1 MPLPVVSSRVSP
13 FTGIRTL
20 CLVAGIV
27 LAIAADA
34 AQVES
39 FSPQGEVRAV
49 RQVSAR
55 FSAPM
60 VAFGDPRL
68 DDPMSVDCAPAGSG
82 RWIDPRTWVYDFA
95 EDLPGGVRCTFAVKP
110 GSRTLEGEAV
120 DAARFSFETGGPAVL
135 ATFPDRYE
143 RVDEEQV
150 FVLALNAE
158 ARADTVAAHAWCEAT
173 GIEERI
179 GVKLI
184 EGEARERLLAARK
197 DFAERLRYLLN
208 VAPEKAA
215 ATPLVLLQCQRRLPP
230 ESGMRL
236 VWGAGIEAQS
246 GVPTSADQALE
257 FKVRPD
263 FTASFSCQ
271 RVRRDANCLPMTPM
285 ELRFS
290 APIPRE
296 AAQKIVLRLDGKTF
310 KPKTPERSAGDWIN
324 EVIFPG
330 PFPEQA
336 TMKLELPASLRDDA
350 GRPLGNQKR
359 FPITVVTDAAPPLAK
374 FAARFGIVEANAGA
388 AVPVTV
394 RNVEPSLRGALLEP
408 PGRDKIPGDVLR
420 VGNADA
426 RTIASW
432 LKRVRAHEDA
442 EYVEGEEGQPGGR
455 DYAAQRSI
463 LQGASGARHIEVPKP
478 NGAKA
483 FEVIGIPLA
492 KPGFYVIELASPK
505 LGAALLTG
513 SNPKATGGEVYHVS
527 TAVLVTNLAVHLKH
541 GRESSLVWVTALG
554 SGAPVANAQVSVQDC
569 KGREYWKGH
578 TDASGIARIE
588 RALPARDTLPPCLD
602 QYDGQLMVLA
612 RSGEDT
618 SFVLSQW
625 DEGISRWR
633 FNLPSN
639 SYRGPYVATSVLDR
653 SLVRAGDTVHMKHFY
668 RQQTRGGFRLLK
680 VGDLPREA
688 IIEHQGS
695 DERYRVA
702 LKWDAQNI
710 AESEWRV
717 PPEAKSGQYRIVFE
731 DTLGGRKNRRD
742 GGGFRV
748 EEFRVPLMRAVIDVP
763 GAAQVR
769 AQSLDVDVQVSY
781 FAGGG
786 AANLPARL
794 RGMVQPRGVQFA
806 DYDGFSFMAGSV
818 REGVQ
823 PDAERMWDAR
833 DGDAGARSKSLKTV
847 ALNLDKAGG
856 ARATLNDIPASD
868 QPQEILAELEY
879 ADPNGEI
886 LTASR
891 RIALW
896 PSALVL
902 GIKPDSWARAKDNVK
917 LQVVALD
924 VAGRAQAGAKVTV
937 DLFER
942 KTFAHRKRLLGGFYA
957 YESGAEVKR
966 VKTVCEGQS
975 DARGMLFCEFAS
987 PLSGELIVQARGADP
1002 AGNASVTQTSLWVAG
1017 DDDWWFEASND
1028 DRMDVIPERKH
1039 YEPGQKAVFQVRMPF
1054 RSATALVSVE
1064 REGVMESFVTT
1075 LSGKAP
1081 VIEVP
1086 MRGNYGPNVFVS
1098 VLAVRGRVADVQ
1110 PTALVDLGKPS
1121 FRMGVAEVEVGWRE
1135 AALEVKVTTDK
1146 PAYKVRESVRAT
1158 VEVKRALDGSVP
1170 AKDAEVAIAAVDEGL
1185 LELMPNDSWKL
1196 LDTMMQKR
1204 GIEVD
1209 TSTASM
1215 QVVGKR
1221 HYGRKAREPGGG
1233 GGRKSARELFDTLL
1247 LWKGRVKLDAQGRAS
1262 IDIPL
1267 NDSLSSFRIVA
1278 VASANAGQFGSGQAS
1293 VRSTQDLMLFSG
1305 LPPLVREQDS
1315 YSAIYTVRNASDKP
1329 LQITLEATSATQSGG
1344 KRGQPR
1350 TLAPRALSLE
1360 PGAAQEVEWEVKAPL
1375 DAETLHWQV
1384 TAIARGADGEGS
1396 EDTLRVSQRVVPA
1409 VAVRTFQATL
1419 EQLAPAVE
1427 LPVQMPADALP
1438 GRGGLRVNLMAS
1450 LAGELPGVREYM
1462 SNYPFTCLEQQTSQA
1477 VALRDKV
1484 RWSRI
1489 MDALP
1494 AYLDTDG
1501 FARYFPMM
1509 PFGSDVLTTY
1519 LISVA
1524 DEAGWAIPEAPRT
1537 RMRSALERFVAGQ
1550 VTRSHALRAPD
1561 LSIRKIAALQALAR
1575 LGRPATENDLASVAI
1590 EPNLWPTS
1598 AVIDWL
1604 DLLARSPQLQQAAEY
1619 TGQAEQIVRARL
1631 DLHGSALNFSTERSD
1646 LLWWLM
1652 VDADVNANRL
1662 LLAALNRPEWQPD
1675 LARLVR
1681 GSLARQQRGHWRTTV
1696 ANAWGVLAMEKF
1708 SALKEAGPVSGTTTL
1723 ALARQER
1730 AVSWREG
1737 DARTVQL
1744 PWPPAEAGASAPA
1757 TLKLGHEGEGK
1768 PWANVQ
1774 SLAAVPL
1781 KQPLFSGYRIT
1792 RTVSAVEQRNKGR
1805 WSRGDVAHVRLELDA
1820 QSDMTW
1826 VVVRDPIPG
1835 GASVLGGG
1843 LARDARSLDVKTDED
1858 PGIWPVFE
1866 ERKFD
1871 AFHAYFDYVPK
1882 GKWVVEYNVRL
1893 NNPGDFQLPPTRV
1906 EALYLPE
1913 MFGELPN
1920 ARWMVGR

>member
-1 MPLPVVSSRVSP
+1 MS
-13 FTGIRTL
+13 
-20 CLVAGIV
+20 
-27 LAIAADA
+27 AIAAIRILIAAAAVALAGAAAA
-34 AQVES
+34 AQVEW

-60 VAFGDPRL
+60 VAFGDPRQ
-68 DDPMSVDCAPAGSG
+68 DDPMAIDCVAAGAG
-82 RWIDPRTWVYDFA
+82 RWIDPRTWAYDFA

-110 GSRTLEGEAV
+110 GTRTLDGEAV
-120 DAARFSFETGGPAVL
+120 DETAFRFETGGPAVL
-135 ATFPDRYE
+135 ATFPDRYQ
-143 RVDEEQV
+143 RIDEEQV
-150 FVLALNAE
+150 FVLALNAS
-158 ARADTVAAHAWCEAT
+158 ARAETIAAHAWCEAS

-179 GVKLI
+179 GVNLI
-184 EGEARERLLAARK
+184 EGEARDHLLAARK
-197 DFAERLRYLLN
+197 DFAERLRAMLD

-230 ESGMRL
+230 ESQMRL

-257 FKVRPD
+257 FTVRPD

-271 RVRRDANCLPMTPM
+271 RVRRDANCLPMMPM

-296 AAQKIVLRLDGKTF
+296 SAQKIALRAGGKAF
-310 KPKTPERSAGDWIN
+310 KPKAPERSAGEWVDA
-324 EVIFPG
+324 VIFAG

-336 TMKLELPASLRDDA
+336 TMKLDIPADLRDDA
-350 GRPLGNQKR
+350 GRRLGNQKR

-374 FAARFGIVEANAGA
+374 FAARFGIVEANGGA
-388 AVPVTV
+388 AVPVTL
-394 RNVEPSLRGALLEP
+394 RNVEASVQGTLVEP
-408 PGRDKIPGDVLR
+408 PGHDKIAGDVLR

-432 LKRVRAHEDA
+432 LKRVRAHEAA
-442 EYVEGEEGQPGGR
+442 EYVEGEENQPGGR
-455 DYAAQRSI
+455 EYAAQRSI
-463 LQGASGARHIEVPKP
+463 LQGANGARRIEVPKP

-483 FEVIGIPLA
+483 FEVVGIPLE

-541 GRESSLVWVTALG
+541 GRESSLVWVTALD
-554 SGAPVANAQVSVQDC
+554 SGTPVANAQVSVQDC
-569 KGREYWKGH
+569 KGREYWKGR

-588 RALPARDTLPPCLD
+588 RGLPARDSLPPCLD
-602 QYDGQLMVLA
+602 DYDGQLMVLA

-668 RQQTRGGFRLLK
+668 RQQTRAGLRLLK
-680 VGDLPREA
+680 PGELPKEA
-688 IIEHQGS
+688 LIEHQGS
-695 DERYRVA
+695 DERYRIA
-702 LKWDAQNI
+702 LTWDAQNI
-710 AESEWRV
+710 AESEWAV
-717 PPEAKSGQYRIVFE
+717 PREAKTGQYRIVFE

-742 GGGFRV
+742 AGGFRV
-748 EEFRVPLMRAVIDVP
+748 EEFRVPLMRASIDVP

-769 AQSLDVDVQVSY
+769 AQSIDIDVQVSY
-781 FAGGG
+781 LAGGG

-794 RGMVQPRGVQFA
+794 RGVVQPRGVQFA
-806 DYDGFSFMAGSV
+806 DYDGFSFMAGAV
-818 REGVQ
+818 REGLQ
-823 PDAERMWDAR
+823 PDSERMWDMHGGESA
-833 DGDAGARSKSLKTV
+833 ARSKALKTV
-847 ALNLDKAGG
+847 ALDLDKAGG
-856 ARATLNDIPASD
+856 ARTALTDIPASD
-868 QPQEILAELEY
+868 LPQEALVELEY

-902 GIKPDSWARAKDNVK
+902 GIKPDSWARAKDSVK
-917 LQVVALD
+917 LQVVSLD
-924 VAGRAQAGAKVTV
+924 VAGRAQAGAQIAV

-957 YESGAEVKR
+957 YESGAEIRR
-966 VKTVCEGQS
+966 VKTVCDGHS
-975 DARGMLFCEFAS
+975 DARGLLFCEFAS
-987 PLSGELIVQARGADP
+987 PLSGELIVQARGADA
-1002 AGNASVTQTSLWVAG
+1002 AGNAAVTHTALWVAG
-1017 DDDWWFEASND
+1017 EDDWWFETSND
-1028 DRMDVIPERKH
+1028 DRMDVIAERKH

-1110 PTALVDLGKPS
+1110 PSALVDLGKPA

-1135 AALEVKVTTDK
+1135 AALDVKVTTDK
-1146 PAYKVRESVRAT
+1146 TVYKVRESVHAT
-1158 VEVKRALDGSVP
+1158 IEVKRALDGSAP

-1209 TSTASM
+1209 TATASM

-1262 IDIPL
+1262 VDIAL
-1267 NDSLSSFRIVA
+1267 NDSLSAFRIVA
-1278 VASANAGQFGSGQAS
+1278 VASANAGQFGSGQVS

-1315 YSAIYTVRNASDKP
+1315 YSAIYTVRNAGDKP
-1329 LQITLEATSATQSGG
+1329 LQLTLEATSASQSGG
-1344 KRGQPR
+1344 RRGQPR

-1384 TAIARGADGEGS
+1384 TANARNAEGESS

-1409 VAVRTFQATL
+1409 VPVRTFQATL

-1427 LPVQMPADALP
+1427 LPVQMPADAVP
-1438 GRGGLRVNLMAS
+1438 GRGGLRVNLMAT

-1462 SNYPFTCLEQQTSQA
+1462 SNYPYSCLEQQTSQA
-1477 VALRDKV
+1477 VALRDAS
-1484 RWSRI
+1484 RWARL
-1489 MDALP
+1489 MAALP
-1494 AYLDTDG
+1494 AYLDADG
-1501 FARYFPMM
+1501 FARYFPIM

-1524 DEAGWAIPEAPRT
+1524 DEAGWAIPEAARA
-1537 RMRSALERFVAGQ
+1537 RMRGALERFVAGQ
-1550 VTRSHALRAPD
+1550 VTRSYALRAPD

-1575 LGRPATENDLASVAI
+1575 LGRPASENDLASIAI

-1604 DLLARSPQLQQAAEY
+1604 DLLARSPQLKQAADY
-1619 TGQAEQIVRARL
+1619 ARQAEQIVRARL
-1631 DLHGSALNFSTERSD
+1631 DLHGSALNFSTERND
-1646 LLWWLM
+1646 VLWWLM

-1662 LLAALNRPEWQPD
+1662 LLSALNRPDWQPD

-1708 SALKEAGPVSGTTTL
+1708 SALKEAGPVSGATTL

-1730 AVSWREG
+1730 SVTWRDG

-1744 PWPPAEAGASAPA
+1744 PWPPAEANASAPA
-1757 TLKLGHEGEGK
+1757 TLKLNHEGEGK

-1781 KQPLFSGYRIT
+1781 KQPLFSGYRIQ
-1792 RTVSAVEQRNKGR
+1792 RTVSAVEQRHKGR

-1826 VVVRDPIPG
+1826 VVVRDPIAG
-1835 GASVLGGG
+1835 GASVLGSG
-1843 LARDARSLDVKTDED
+1843 LGRDTRALDVKTADER
-1858 PGIWPVFE
+1858 GVWPVFE

-1871 AFHAYFDYVPK
+1871 AFHAYFDFVPK

-1920 ARWMVGR
+1920 ARWVVAR

>member
-1 MPLPVVSSRVSP
+1 MSPIAAIRVL
-13 FTGIRTL
+13 I
-20 CLVAGIV
+20 AYA
-27 LAIAADA
+27 AIALTGSAGA
-34 AQVES
+34 AQVEW
-39 FSPQGEVRAV
+39 FSPQGEVKAV
-49 RQVSAR
+49 RQVSVR

-60 VAFGDPRL
+60 VAFGDPRQ
-68 DDPMSVDCAPAGSG
+68 DDPMSMDCAPAGSG
-82 RWIDPRTWVYDFA
+82 RWIDPRTWTYDFA
-95 EDLPGGVRCTFAVKP
+95 EDLPGGVRCSFAVKP
-110 GSRTLEGEAV
+110 GVRTLDGEAI
-120 DAARFSFETGGPAVL
+120 DESTFSFETGGPAVL

-143 RVDEEQV
+143 RIDEEQV
-150 FVLALNAE
+150 FVLALNAP
-158 ARADTVAAHAWCEAT
+158 ARAESVAAHAWCEAS

-179 GVKLI
+179 GVKAI

-230 ESGMRL
+230 ESEMRL

-246 GVPTSADQALE
+246 GVPTSADQALA

-296 AAQKIVLRLDGKTF
+296 AAQKIVLRAGSNAI
-310 KPKTPERSAGDWIN
+310 KPKVPERGAGEWVN
-324 EVIFPG
+324 EVVFPG

-336 TMKLELPASLRDDA
+336 TMKLELPGELRDDA
-350 GRPLGNQKR
+350 GRRLGNQKR

-374 FAARFGIVEANAGA
+374 FAARFGIVEANGGA
-388 AVPVTV
+388 AVPVTL
-394 RNVEPSLRGALLEP
+394 RNVEASVRGSLLEP

-442 EYVEGEEGQPGGR
+442 AYLEGEDGQPGGR

-463 LQGASGARHIEVPKP
+463 LQGATGARHIEVPKP

-483 FEVIGIPLA
+483 FEVIGIALE

-513 SNPKATGGEVYHVS
+513 SNSKATGGEVYHVS

-541 GRESSLVWVTALG
+541 GRESSLVWVTALDT
-554 SGAPVANAQVSVQDC
+554 GAPVGNAQVSVQDC
-569 KGREYWKGH
+569 KGREYWKGR

-588 RALPARDTLPPCLD
+588 RSLPARDSLPPCLD

-633 FNLPSN
+633 FNLPAN

-668 RQQTRGGFRLLK
+668 RQQARNGFRLLK
-680 VGDLPREA
+680 PGELPKEA

-702 LKWDAQNI
+702 VKWDAQNI
-710 AESEWRV
+710 AESEWAV
-717 PPEAKSGQYRIVFE
+717 PREAKMGQYRIVFE

-742 GGGFRV
+742 AGGFRV
-748 EEFRVPLMRAVIDVP
+748 EEFRVPLMRASIDVP
-763 GAAQVR
+763 GAPQVR
-769 AQSLDVDVQVSY
+769 AQSVDVDVQVGY
-781 FAGGG
+781 LAGGG
-786 AANLPARL
+786 ATNLPARL
-794 RGMVQPRGVQFA
+794 RGVVQPRSVQFPG
-806 DYDGFSFMAGSV
+806 YEGFSFMAGAV

-823 PDAERMWDAR
+823 ADAERMWDSREGA
-833 DGDAGARSKSLKTV
+833 AGARSKALKTV

-856 ARATLNDIPASD
+856 ARIALTDIPPSD
-868 QPQEILAELEY
+868 QPQEVIAELEY

-896 PSALVL
+896 PAALVL
-902 GIKPDSWARAKDNVK
+902 GIKPDSWARAKDSVK
-917 LQVVALD
+917 LQIVALD
-924 VAGRAQAGAKVTV
+924 VAGRAQAGVKIAV

-966 VKTVCEGQS
+966 VDTVCEGET
-975 DARGMLFCEFAS
+975 DARGLLFCEFAS
-987 PLSGELIVQARGADP
+987 PLSGELIVQARGTDASANP
-1002 AGNASVTQTSLWVAG
+1002 SVTQTTLWVAG
-1017 DDDWWFEASND
+1017 EEDWWFEASND

-1039 YEPGQKAVFQVRMPF
+1039 YQPGEKAVFQVRMPF

-1086 MRGNYGPNVFVS
+1086 MKGNYGPNVFVS

-1121 FRMGVAEVEVGWRE
+1121 FRMGIAEVEVGWRDS
-1135 AALEVKVTTDK
+1135 ALEVTVGTDK
-1146 PAYKVRESVRAT
+1146 PAYKVRETVHAT
-1158 VEVKRALDGSVP
+1158 IEVKRALDGSAPV
-1170 AKDAEVAIAAVDEGL
+1170 KDGEVAVAAVDEGL
-1185 LELMPNDSWKL
+1185 LELMPNDTWKL
-1196 LDTMMQKR
+1196 LETMMQKR

-1247 LWKGRVKLDAQGRAS
+1247 LWKGRVRLDAQGRAR

-1278 VASANAGQFGSGQAS
+1278 VANANAGQFGSGHTS
-1293 VRSTQDLMLFSG
+1293 VRATQDLMLFSG

-1315 YSAIYTVRNASDKP
+1315 YAAIYTVRNAGDKP
-1329 LQITLEATSATQSGG
+1329 LQITLEATSTSQSGG
-1344 KRGQPR
+1344 KRGAPR
-1350 TLAPRALSLE
+1350 TLAPRALSLD
-1360 PGAAQEVEWEVKAPL
+1360 PGVAQEVEWEVKAPL

-1384 TAIARGADGEGS
+1384 SAHARDADGERS
-1396 EDTLRVSQRVVPA
+1396 EDSLRVSQRVVPA
-1409 VAVRTFQATL
+1409 VPVRTFQATL
-1419 EQLAPAVE
+1419 EQVAPSLE
-1427 LPVQMPADALP
+1427 LPVQMPAGALP
-1438 GRGGLRVNLMAS
+1438 GRGGVRVNLMAS

-1462 SNYPFTCLEQQTSQA
+1462 SNYPFSCLEQQASQA
-1477 VALRDKV
+1477 VSLRDQA
-1484 RWSRI
+1484 RWSRL

-1494 AYLDTDG
+1494 AYLDADG
-1501 FARYFPMM
+1501 FARYFPAL
-1509 PFGSDVLTTY
+1509 PWGSDVLTTY
-1519 LISVA
+1519 LVSVA
-1524 DEAGWAIPEAPRT
+1524 DEAGWAIPEAPRA

-1575 LGRPATENDLASVAI
+1575 LGRPASENDLASIAI

-1604 DLLARSPQLQQAAEY
+1604 DLLARSPELKQSAEHARQAV
-1619 TGQAEQIVRARL
+1619 QILRARL
-1631 DLHGSALNFSTERSD
+1631 DMHGTTLNFSTERSD
-1646 LLWWLM
+1646 ALWWLM

-1662 LLAALNRPEWQPD
+1662 LLAALNRPDWQPD

-1681 GSLARQQRGHWRTTV
+1681 GSLARQQHGHWRTTV

-1708 SALKEAGPVSGTTTL
+1708 SALKEAGPVSGSTTL
-1723 ALARQER
+1723 ALGRQER
-1730 AVSWREG
+1730 TVTWRDG
-1737 DARTVQL
+1737 DAKTAQM
-1744 PWPPAEAGASAPA
+1744 PWPPVERNAEDAAGVPA
-1757 TLKLGHEGEGK
+1757 MLRIGHDGEGK

-1781 KQPLFSGYRIT
+1781 KQPLFSGYRIQ
-1792 RTVSAVEQRNKGR
+1792 RTVSAVEQRSKGR
-1805 WSRGDVAHVRLELDA
+1805 WSRGDVAHVRLELEA

-1826 VVVRDPIPG
+1826 VVVRDPIPA
-1835 GASVLGGG
+1835 GASVLGSG
-1843 LARDARSLDVKTDED
+1843 LGRDARTLEAKVDED
-1858 PGIWPVFE
+1858 RGVWPVFE

-1871 AFHAYFDYVPK
+1871 AFHAYFEFVPK
-1882 GKWVVEYNVRL
+1882 GKWVVEYKVRL

-1920 ARWMVGR
+1920 ARMSVAR